1 MKTSASPKVRTSFNG
16 FTTIKPPVQVPG
28 GWRLESSSGRVAG
41 AVIFGILAVGWNGVV
56 WTKLIG
62 SMKSTET
69 SDWILTI
76 VLSVFAFIGVA
87 LAALFVVMLLKAL
100 YTPKPTIE
108 LSSETVDP
116 LRATQL
122 RWSFTGSKPLL
133 DLRITL
139 VLREETQYRRGTDTV
154 TDQHQIREVVLY
166 DRPEPPRDGTLS
178 LTIPAGLPPSFST
191 KSNQLVWCL
200 RLRGSVPRLPDVDDE
215 FPLIVRPA
223 ILHPASIQ
231 VTRLPE
237 GTILPEGTPPLSL
250 AGGASPGAAVAGVVH
265 VPGKSVVLR
274 LRWSTNGKGDNQS
287 EIASEAPV
295 TDGVGGFI
303 LTMPSLPPAWSGTV
317 LSITW
322 TLQAVVDSELIAALI
337 LPSLA
342 QPSPAQPATDV
353 VS

>member
-1 MKTSASPKVRTSFNG
+1 M
-16 FTTIKPPVQVPG
+16 QVAG
-28 GWRLESSSGRVAG
+28 GWQLKPASERVTV
-41 AVIFGILAVGWNGVV
+41 AVVLGIVALGWNAIAWTILISFMSEKGFVWFFIAFLGVFAVVGLVLAV
-56 WTKLIG
+56 
-62 SMKSTET
+62 
-69 SDWILTI
+69 
-76 VLSVFAFIGVA
+76 F
-87 LAALFVVMLLKAL
+87 FVSMLLKAL

-116 LRATQL
+116 LRATQM
-122 RWSFTGSKPLL
+122 RWSFTGSRPLL

-166 DRPEPPRDGTLS
+166 DRPEPARDGTLS

-191 KSNQLVWCL
+191 KSNQLVWSL

-231 VTRLPE
+231 ITTLPE
-237 GTILPEGTPPLSL
+237 GTILPEETPPLSL
-250 AGGASPGAAVAGVVH
+250 AGSAISGAAVAGVMH
-265 VPGKSVVLR
+265 VPGKSVVLL

-287 EIASEAPV
+287 EIACEAPV
-295 TDGVGGFI
+295 TGGICGFI
-303 LTMPSLPPAWSGTV
+303 LTMPNLPPAWSGTV

-322 TLQAVVDSELIAALI
+322 TLQAVVGTEVLEELI
-337 LPSLA
+337 LPNLALPSL
-342 QPSPAQPATDV
+342 PQPAADV

>member
-1 MKTSASPKVRTSFNG
+1 MKTTTKRKAVKSFG
-16 FTTIKPPVQVPG
+16 SFTTIKSPVQVPG
-28 GWRLESSSGRVAG
+28 GWRLASSSGRVVSAVVFGLMAAG
-41 AVIFGILAVGWNGVV
+41 VNGLI
-56 WTKLIG
+56 WTALIG
-62 SMKSTET
+62 GKINGPDF
-69 SDWILTI
+69 DWILAI
-76 VLSVFAFIGVA
+76 LMGVFALMGLA
-87 LAALFVVMLLKAL
+87 LAVVFVFMLLKAL

-166 DRPEPPRDGTLS
+166 DRPEPARDGTLS

-191 KSNQLVWCL
+191 KSNQLVWSM

-215 FPLIVRPA
+215 FPLVVRPA

-231 VTRLPE
+231 AMPLPE
-237 GTILPEGTPPLSL
+237 DTILPEGTPPLSL
-250 AGGASPGAAVAGVVH
+250 AGSATPGAAVAGVVN
-265 VPGKSVVLR
+265 VAGKSVVLQ

-287 EIASEAPV
+287 EIACEAPV
-295 TDGVGGFI
+295 PRGVSGFI
-303 LTMPSLPPAWSGTV
+303 LIMPSLPPAWSGTV

-322 TLQAVVDSELIAALI
+322 ILQAMVGTEVIAELALAC
-337 LPSLA
+337 P
-342 QPSPAQPATDV
+342 PQPAADV
-353 VS
+353 AS

>member
-1 MKTSASPKVRTSFNG
+1 M
-16 FTTIKPPVQVPG
+16 
-28 GWRLESSSGRVAG
+28 L
-41 AVIFGILAVGWNGVV
+41 GIIAIGWNGVV
-56 WTKLIG
+56 WTALIG
-62 SMKSTET
+62 KMNSTGS
-69 SDWILTI
+69 SDWFLAI
-76 VLSVFAFIGVA
+76 VLSFFAFIGLA
-87 LAALFVVMLLKAL
+87 LAVGFIFALLKAL

-231 VTRLPE
+231 VTTLPE

-250 AGGASPGAAVAGVVH
+250 AGSAIPGAAVAGVMH
-265 VPGKSVVLR
+265 VPGKSVVLL
-274 LRWSTNGKGDNQS
+274 LRWSTNGKGDSQS
-287 EIASEAPV
+287 EIACEAPASRG
-295 TDGVGGFI
+295 DCGFI

-322 TLQAVVDSELIAALI
+322 TLQAVVGSEVIAELA

-342 QPSPAQPATDV
+342 LPSPPQPAADV